1 MAFHM
6 SRNSHSNSIFLYGYP
21 KKALQ
26 NCHFAE
32 TRRENSY
39 KLKIQVGHD
48 QAIAAVALPQYR
60 KNA

>member
-1 MAFHM
+1 MVFHM
-6 SRNSHSNSIFLYGYP
+6 SRNSHSNFIFLYIYP
-21 KKALQ
+21 KKTLK

-32 TRRENSY
+32 THRENSY

-48 QAIAAVALPQYR
+48 QLISTVALSQYR